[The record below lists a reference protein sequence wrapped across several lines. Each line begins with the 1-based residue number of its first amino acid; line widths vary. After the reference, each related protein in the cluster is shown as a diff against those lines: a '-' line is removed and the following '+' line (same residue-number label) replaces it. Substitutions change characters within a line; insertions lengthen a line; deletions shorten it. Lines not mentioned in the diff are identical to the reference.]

1 MGIKIVLGKNTDN
14 PCRTKAVALD
24 SPFPSLFS
32 ELDIFSISSKYYQ
45 PLRVVSYSNYSIK
58 KTPFFG
64 GSKVCLMIWSIC

>member
-45 PLRVVSYSNYSIK
+45 PLRVVSYFIQITQSRK
-58 KTPFFG
+58 LPFLVG
-64 GSKVCLMIWSIC
+64 VRYV